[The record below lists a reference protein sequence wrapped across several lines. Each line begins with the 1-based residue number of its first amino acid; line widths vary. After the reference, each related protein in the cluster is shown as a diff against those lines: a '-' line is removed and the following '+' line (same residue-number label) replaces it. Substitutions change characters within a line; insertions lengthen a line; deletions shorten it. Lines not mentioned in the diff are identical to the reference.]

1 MADPQPTPLAP
12 GNGAPDDV
20 TAVDEQAL
28 ELRSSG
34 KSFSSI
40 AKALGLERA
49 HDANEAFI
57 RALRR
62 RAPKARKVIRE
73 AEAGRLEALATKVR
87 ARDDLTPEQTKK
99 RLRSVE
105 RLRQTLMMD

>member
-1 MADPQPTPLAP
+1 MAASAAPQSPSS
-12 GNGAPDDV
+12 APDDAS
-20 TAVDEQAL
+20 AVDEQAL

-62 RAPKARKVIRE
+62 KAPKARKVLRE
-73 AEAGRLEALATKVR
+73 AEAGRLEALATKVK